1 MAGVIPGFDGCLVVF
16 SVLFFHHSSSGRYVH
31 GRVPVT
37 HLLQNVN
44 LGHNKWNIC
53 KAPGVISANCILIL
67 AIMGGTVCAESGGRM
82 ETSGDVDGGGWIE
95 MGHDQLRPSE
105 QDEQ

>member
-1 MAGVIPGFDGCLVVF
+1 MGSRGSNRLAQVAGVTVGFDGCLDVF
-16 SVLFFHHSSSGRYVH
+16 YVLFFHSSSSGRCVH

-37 HLLQNVN
+37 HLLPNVN

-67 AIMGGTVCAESGGRM
+67 AIMGSRSALSRRAD
-82 ETSGDVDGGGWIE
+82 GDKW
-95 MGHDQLRPSE
+95 
-105 QDEQ
+105 